1 VTSIEPKYFYQ
12 LINKP
17 PQAIAAI
24 EGQESVSY
32 SALALRCVAMSEQIK
47 TTAQTSRALIF
58 LKAHN
63 NIATLVVYLAALQ
76 SGQPTML
83 LDPAISDEKLS
94 SLIEAYKPN
103 LIIENQNISVLHTK
117 PLALAPQLALMLS
130 TSGSTGSAK
139 QVCLSSD
146 NLHSNAQSICQYLP
160 ILATDTT
167 ITTLPF
173 FYSYGLSVIN
183 SHLLVGACIVFNQ
196 HSLVSREFWQA
207 FKQHKIT
214 SFAGVPYSY
223 EMLLRLRFER
233 MELPSLRYFT
243 QAGGKL
249 TVDKIQQLARYANA
263 NNKQFFVMYGQTEA
277 TARMAYLKSEL
288 VESKAHTIGQA
299 IPGGEFALWDEQQQL
314 IERNE
319 QPGELVYRGPNVML
333 GYAQQHVELAN
344 FTSITA
350 LKTGDIAYRDSE
362 GDYVICGRTKRMLKL
377 YGERIN
383 LDEVEDLISQ
393 QGHECYCLG
402 DDAKLHVAV
411 LKHNNIKELKMWL
424 SAQLGVNHHAIDVV
438 NVQALPLTA
447 NGKKDYPTL
456 KAMLET
462 PLA

>member
-1 VTSIEPKYFYQ
+1 MTSIEPKYFYQ
-12 LINKP
+12 LSNKP
-17 PQAIAAI
+17 PQAIAVI

-32 SALALRCVAMSEQIK
+32 SALALHCSSKCEQIK
-47 TTAQTSRALIF
+47 AAAQTSRALIF

-94 SLIEAYKPN
+94 GLIDAYEPN
-103 LIIENQNISVLHTK
+103 LLIENQNISVLHTK
-117 PLALAPQLALMLS
+117 SLELAPQLALMLS

-139 QVCLSSD
+139 QVCLSTS
-146 NLHSNAQSICQYLP
+146 NLHSNAESICQYLP
-160 ILATDTT
+160 IQASDTT

-183 SHLLVGACIVFNQ
+183 SHMLVGACIVFNQ

-233 MELPSLRYFT
+233 MDLPSLRYFT

-249 TVDKIQQLARYANA
+249 TVEKIQQLARYATA

-288 VESKAHTIGQA
+288 TESKAHCIGQA
-299 IPGGEFALWDEQQQL
+299 IPGGEFALWDANGKPIKQ
-314 IERNE
+314 NE
-319 QPGELVYRGPNVML
+319 TPGELVYRGPNVML
-333 GYAQQHVELAN
+333 AYANKQDELAQ
-344 FTSITA
+344 FTVLKE
-350 LKTGDIAYRDSE
+350 LKTGDIAYRDSD
-362 GDYVICGRTKRMLKL
+362 GDYVICGRAKRMLKL
-377 YGERIN
+377 FGERIN
-383 LDEVEDLISQ
+383 LDEVEDLIAQ

-424 SAQLGVNHHAIDVV
+424 SAQLGVNHHVIDVV
-438 NVQALPLTA
+438 NVESLPMTA
-447 NGKKDYPTL
+447 NGKKDYPAV

-462 PLA
+462 RLA